1 MAHAV
6 TQAVPEYRG
15 VGVKKG
21 ALIDG
26 EVELDMDCWLKLG
39 LAPLDPVPPPP
50 TVGVMAGEK
59 VAGSILAVPP
69 LPPPNNTSPL
79 GVGATDT
86 VRPFKDLLSP
96 TDLDSVGVTDTVPPP
111 IIPAKLTVMQLD
123 GEGFPLKVPR
133 PGDPLG
139 NIEGL
144 CWVERVGAPTV
155 KLVDRVG
162 LTEGPFEMESPRVGV

>member
-6 TQAVPEYRG
+6 TQAVPEYRE

-26 EVELDMDCWLKLG
+26 EVELDMDCSPRLG

-50 TVGVMAGEK
+50 TEGEVAGEK
-59 VAGSILAVPP
+59 VAGSTLAVPP
-69 LPPPNNTSPL
+69 LPPPSPL

-86 VRPFKDLLSP
+86 VHPFKDLLSP
-96 TDLDSVGVTDTVPPP
+96 TDLVSVGVTDTVPPP

-133 PGDPLG
+133 PGDPLE

-162 LTEGPFEMESPRVGV
+162 LTEGPFEKESPREGV